1 MHKETRKT
9 YEIKIKVKHLEYQ
22 VGTCATSPWLDG
34 ASRFLF
40 GWSVSICI
48 LWLLGLVTLPLLNVI
63 VMWMCGLWNIYQDR
77 GGRR

>member
-9 YEIKIKVKHLEYQ
+9 YEIKIKVKHFEYQ
-22 VGTCATSPWLDG
+22 VGTCAASPWLDG
-34 ASRFLF
+34 VSRFLF

-48 LWLLGLVTLPLLNVI
+48 LWLLSLVTLPLLNVI
-63 VMWMCGLWNIYQDR
+63 VMWMRGLWNMYQGK